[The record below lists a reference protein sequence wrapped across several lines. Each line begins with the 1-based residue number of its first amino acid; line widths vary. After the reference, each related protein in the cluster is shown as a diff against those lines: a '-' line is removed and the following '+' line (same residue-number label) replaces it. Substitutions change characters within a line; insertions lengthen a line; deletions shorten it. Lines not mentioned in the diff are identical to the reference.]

1 MAIKFNMAKA
11 SENLMKMGSNFLQM
25 GTLYGMSQ
33 SMNGCGRGG
42 SIWGG
47 GFGYGGGMGF
57 GYGPMAPSP
66 FLAHPMYGD
75 MEGTNP
81 YLTQMGLAD
90 AENYGAARAEYDMQ
104 QMAMRNEEQRELQ
117 MPRVPEGQNTELA
130 EDFTVA
136 NKAGLDF
143 KFTTDSWQ
151 ELNKKENRTTEEQQ
165 KLDAEYKGFVVN
177 LARATVANIDK
188 SGNQDGVI
196 SKEEYLKYYKEQQP
210 NIDSEKV
217 ENHFNN
223 VDLNHDGVIDYTEKA
238 ALINL
243 IDQDENGK
251 VDGNIAIIDNQAAS
265 SLLYNENSTESQAEL
280 AKNRQFLF
288 GN

>member
-1 MAIKFNMAKA
+1 MTIKFNMAKA
-11 SENLMKMGSNFLQM
+11 SENLMKMGSNFVQM

-47 GFGYGGGMGF
+47 GF

-81 YLTQMGLAD
+81 YLTQMGLQD
-90 AENYGAARAEYDMQ
+90 AENYGAARAEYDLQ
-104 QMAMRNEEQRELQ
+104 QIAMNNEEQREAQ
-117 MPRVPEGQNTELA
+117 IPQVPEGQNTELA
-130 EDFTVA
+130 ENYATA
-136 NKAGLDF
+136 TKAGQDF

-151 ELNKKENRTTEEQQ
+151 ELNNKENRTPEEQQ
-165 KLDAEYKGFVVN
+165 KLDTEYKQFVIN
-177 LARATVANIDK
+177 FAK
-188 SGNQDGVI
+188 SSIAKMDQAGNKDGVV
-196 SKEEYLKYYKEQQP
+196 SKEEFIKAQLPGASPEQLE
-210 NIDSEKV
+210 NI
-217 ENHFNN
+217 FNN
-223 VDLNHDGVIDYTEKA
+223 IDLNHDGILDYTERA

-243 IDQDENGK
+243 LDQDQNGK
-251 VDGNIAIIDNQAAS
+251 VDGNITIKDNKSAS
-265 SLLYNENSTESQAEL
+265 ALLDNENATESRAEL